1 MKDSFIIL
9 WFANYKDWLKV
20 NNNNN
25 NNYYYYY
32 YYYSNRYRNE
42 KSKMCVV
49 YLLYVG
55 FDPGVR
61 RRKHVAG
68 ELHVS
73 DDRQRFVGTL
83 SVDADVAL
91 EKNRQRI

>member
-1 MKDSFIIL
+1 
-9 WFANYKDWLKV
+9 
-20 NNNNN
+20 
-25 NNYYYYY
+25 
-32 YYYSNRYRNE
+32 
-42 KSKMCVV
+42 MCVA

-91 EKNRQRI
+91 KKNDSVFNRPTTKRLQLRSVRKGEPRGSWPSMTA